1 MRAWDVSNGN
11 ARCLPAVIILSRSW
25 DCCAHCFVR
34 WASPEHP
41 LVASALSIH
50 TYTYIPCLYTFVQ
63 GPLGPQVVSRW
74 IEVGFVV
81 GSKVREVPFQ
91 VPANFI
97 SRVGRLCGSR
107 PNLQVPS
114 WDHR

>member
-50 TYTYIPCLYTFVQ
+50 T
-63 GPLGPQVVSRW
+63 
-74 IEVGFVV
+74 
-81 GSKVREVPFQ
+81 
-91 VPANFI
+91 
-97 SRVGRLCGSR
+97 
-107 PNLQVPS
+107 
-114 WDHR
+114 